1 MTSSKRVFATRVFAP
16 RVFAPGAWRGLG
28 VETLVIFAPSET
40 VYIDYRAPQV
50 DVVIGVRAAVT
61 DIHLAGELPSLDTRH
76 TTYNERV
83 R

>member
-1 MTSSKRVFATRVFAP
+1 MKWKFATHKYASHKFASG
-16 RVFAPGAWRGLG
+16 RFAGLG